1 MAELLTIS
9 PEEPANKGVDYP
21 YLKDE
26 GLKLV
31 QQLAGDI
38 WTDYNEH
45 DPDVTGSNRACY
57 AGRHR
62 TPKQGLLR

>member
-1 MAELLTIS
+1 MIEPVTIS
-9 PEEPANKGVDYP
+9 HQEPANEGVDYAK
-21 YLKDE
+21 LKEE

-45 DPDVTGSNRACY
+45 DPDVTRLEPLRLCHTPESMKGS
-57 AGRHR
+57 
-62 TPKQGLLR
+62 